1 MEGQNKWAR
10 PSYNENNGKFATD
23 RDDYVTSDE
32 VIFKISFKVKD
43 QSKENL
49 TITINEV
56 AGSNGKDEVK
66 LNDIKTNIT
75 VKNGTSTPDEP
86 KPDEPKPE
94 DPKPNTN
101 TNTDN
106 NNTTN
111 NTVNNN
117 KNNTIN
123 NNSNTNKNNANIS
136 NDAGSNRNNTNAN
149 VKNNNITNNNLLADK
164 KSGIFPKTGTGKFAF
179 GLIILLI
186 ISAIIFYIRIRI
198 INSKATKNNIIK

>member
-23 RDDYVTSDE
+23 RDDYGTSDE
-32 VIFKISFKVKD
+32 IIFKITFKVKD

-66 LNDIKTNIT
+66 LNDIKTGIT
-75 VKNGTSTPDEP
+75 VKNGTLTPDEP
-86 KPDEPKPE
+86 KPDE
-94 DPKPNTN
+94 PKPNTN

-117 KNNTIN
+117 KNNTTN
-123 NNSNTNKNNANIS
+123 NDNSNKNTVNKSNNIIANTNNVNAK
-136 NDAGSNRNNTNAN
+136 NNTNTNTNSSDN
-149 VKNNNITNNNLLADK
+149 VKG
-164 KSGIFPKTGTGKFAF
+164 GIFPKTGSNPIIF
-179 GLIILLI
+179 GTIGILIII
-186 ISAIIFYIRIRI
+186 AGSFYIRIRI
-198 INSKATKNNIIK
+198 LDSKAKKNNIIK

>member
-23 RDDYVTSDE
+23 RDDYGTSDE
-32 VIFKISFKVKD
+32 VIFKITFKVKD

-66 LNDIKTNIT
+66 LNDIKTGIT
-75 VKNGTSTPDEP
+75 VKNGTLTPDEP
-86 KPDEPKPE
+86 KPDE
-94 DPKPNTN
+94 PKPNTN

-117 KNNTIN
+117 KNNTTN
-123 NNSNTNKNNANIS
+123 NDNSNKNTVNKSNNIIANTNNVNAK
-136 NDAGSNRNNTNAN
+136 NNTNTNTNSSDN
-149 VKNNNITNNNLLADK
+149 VKG
-164 KSGIFPKTGTGKFAF
+164 GIFPKTGSNPIIF
-179 GLIILLI
+179 GTIGILIII
-186 ISAIIFYIRIRI
+186 AGSFYIRIRI
-198 INSKATKNNIIK
+198 IDSKAKKNNIIK

>member
-23 RDDYVTSDE
+23 RDDYGTSDE
-32 VIFKISFKVKD
+32 VIFKITFKVKD

-66 LNDIKTNIT
+66 LNDIKTGIT
-75 VKNGTSTPDEP
+75 VKNGTLTPDEP
-86 KPDEPKPE
+86 KPDE
-94 DPKPNTN
+94 PKPNTN

-117 KNNTIN
+117 KNNTTN
-123 NNSNTNKNNANIS
+123 NDNSNKNTVNKSNNIIANTNNVNAK
-136 NDAGSNRNNTNAN
+136 NNTNTNTNSSDN
-149 VKNNNITNNNLLADK
+149 VKG
-164 KSGIFPKTGTGKFAF
+164 GIFPKTGSNPIIF
-179 GLIILLI
+179 GTIGILIII
-186 ISAIIFYIRIRI
+186 AGSFYIRIRI
-198 INSKATKNNIIK
+198 LDSKAKKNNIIK

>member
-23 RDDYVTSDE
+23 RDDYGTSDE
-32 VIFKISFKVKD
+32 VIFKITFKVKD

-66 LNDIKTNIT
+66 LNDIKTGIT

-111 NTVNNN
+111 NTVNND
-117 KNNTIN
+117 KNNNTTNN
-123 NNSNTNKNNANIS
+123 NNSNKNTVNKSNNIVANTNNANAK
-136 NDAGSNRNNTNAN
+136 NNNTNTNSSDN
-149 VKNNNITNNNLLADK
+149 VKG
-164 KSGIFPKTGTGKFAF
+164 GIFPKTGSNPIIF
-179 GLIILLI
+179 GTIGILIII
-186 ISAIIFYIRIRI
+186 AGSFYIRIRI
-198 INSKATKNNIIK
+198 IDSKAKKNNIIK